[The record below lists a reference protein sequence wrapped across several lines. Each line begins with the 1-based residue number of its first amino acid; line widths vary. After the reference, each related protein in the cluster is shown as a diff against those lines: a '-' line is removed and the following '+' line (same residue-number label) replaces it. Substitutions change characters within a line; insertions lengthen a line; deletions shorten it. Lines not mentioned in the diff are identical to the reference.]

1 MEPDGPDLAGLAW
14 LLGAIYNEVEE
25 VLKGVAKLHGEVL
38 PSTNAWHRD
47 LLEQMSGPT
56 TARAALLS
64 APLREQLDE
73 FRAFRHAS
81 RHATFLE
88 LDWPRMEP
96 LFARLPRMLHAFFAA
111 CDMFVE
117 SSA

>member
-1 MEPDGPDLAGLAW
+1 MEPNGPDLAGLAW

-25 VLKGVAKLHGEVL
+25 ILKGVAKLHGEVL

-47 LLEQMSGPT
+47 LLEQMSAPT
-56 TARAALLS
+56 AARAALLS
-64 APLREQLDE
+64 TPLREQLDE

-81 RHATFLE
+81 RHATFLD

-96 LFARLPRMLHAFFAA
+96 LFALLPRMLQAFFAA
-111 CDMFVE
+111 CDVFVA
-117 SSA
+117 SSP